1 MFEPIGAA
9 ITAERKR
16 TPVRRSSRP
25 AGRCEGLFWRPI
37 SAQEAMQIR
46 IAAERY
52 ELATKEKGRRNGAL
66 GGVGLQVLAY
76 LTRLV
81 HARTGRLDPS
91 IDYLMAKLKRSRDA
105 IVTALKALRAHGFLD
120 WLRRYVPTG
129 NDGRGPQVIQTSNAY
144 RLSLPARA
152 RRLLGRI
159 GMAPPAPCDFAHRR
173 ATQAAEIDA
182 YQRSLPL
189 EDRPAFIVEDQ
200 GIAAA
205 LSRIAL
211 GIKQRES
218 AKRTE
223 SQPDIYPRGN

>member
-1 MFEPIGAA
+1 MFEQLGAVV
-9 ITAERKR
+9 TAERER
-16 TPVRRSSRP
+16 TPVRKSSRP
-25 AGRCEGLFWRPI
+25 AGRCEGLFWRRITPL
-37 SAQEAMQIR
+37 EANQIR

-52 ELATKEKGRRNGAL
+52 DLATKTPGARNGAL
-66 GGVGLQVLAY
+66 GGVGLQVLNY

-81 HARTGRLDPS
+81 NDRTGRLDPS

-105 IVTALKALRAHGFLD
+105 IVRALKALRAHGFLD

-129 NDGRGPQVIQTSNAY
+129 NHGRGPQVVQTSNAY
-144 RLSLPARA
+144 RLSLPERA
-152 RRLLGRI
+152 RRLLGRLV
-159 GMAPPAPCDFAHRR
+159 MSPPLPCDFAYAR
-173 ATQAAEIDA
+173 AAQAADIEA

-189 EDRPAFIVEDQ
+189 ENLPAFLVEDS

-205 LSRIAL
+205 LSRMAI

-223 SQPDIYPRGN
+223 FEQGSYSMTR